1 MTLPRLSV
9 DLIAFQ
15 NPRTPF
21 RFNVKASG
29 ICYLKRT
36 ARPVV
41 ALAVQGSRR
50 VVYACVVKGQVLEST
65 VGACAGE

>member
-9 DLIAFQ
+9 DLIALR

-50 VVYACVVKGQVLEST
+50 VVYACDVRPG
-65 VGACAGE
+65 VGEHG